1 MMRILWL
8 FSKVGG
14 ALYNGMGG
22 VSVENIQGLMRTFG
36 IPSVDR
42 AWLMERVLIFMAAYQ
57 KAEGGNG
64 G

>member
-8 FSKVGG
+8 FSKVVG

-22 VSVENIQGLMRTFG
+22 VSVENIQGLMQTFG
-36 IPSVDR
+36 IPRADR
-42 AWLMERVLIFMAAYQ
+42 AWLMEQVLIFMAAYQ